1 MRLSRNASSS
11 ASTDQLKITT
21 AHMKRFVSLRS
32 IFVSAWLLSSIMG
45 VMSPGPSA
53 ESMLHEPIQ
62 AGIIDTVSDAVK
74 AKWIEAQIA
83 YKTTQL
89 ELKKGLYLKAQADR
103 AAYFKDHW
111 LDIIN
116 PFSDPDEQW
125 HALKAKIDELDTEK
139 DELEKEIDELKAEL
153 KALEKE

>member
-1 MRLSRNASSS
+1 
-11 ASTDQLKITT
+11 
-21 AHMKRFVSLRS
+21 MKRFISLRS

-53 ESMLHEPIQ
+53 ESMLHAPIQ
-62 AGIIDTVSDAVK
+62 AGIIDIAK
-74 AKWIEAQIA
+74 AQWIKVQIA
-83 YKTTQL
+83 NKTIQL
-89 ELKKGLYLKAQADR
+89 DVKKGLYLKAQADR